1 MIIKIIAQTLILVIL
16 ALLGYFV
23 FRYIKYPDRSIFTFD
38 AGADAD
44 IPGVQVEETSD
55 TDDEYSKKL
64 ICEFEGEDILDKKV
78 YDLKGKLITE
88 QPNMTCNKCGDY
100 VFREDSDECYDY
112 YYNKEYNEA
121 GYSVPT
127 VGVCTAKLTAKGCPF

>member
-1 MIIKIIAQTLILVIL
+1 M
-16 ALLGYFV
+16 
-23 FRYIKYPDRSIFTFD
+23 FRLRR
-38 AGADAD
+38 
-44 IPGVQVEETSD
+44 TSD

-112 YYNKEYNEA
+112 YYNKEYNE
-121 GYSVPT
+121 GWLFRSNSRSLYSQAYSERLSFFKTPRRR
-127 VGVCTAKLTAKGCPF
+127 